1 MKKANPAQRVPLEG
15 VIAAAITPRQA
26 NENSIDLGATLEL
39 IDFLGER
46 GVAGIAL
53 LGSTGEFVHFA
64 LDDRRHMLNF
74 AARRSRVPLLVN
86 VSHTT
91 LDGAVGLARDAMS
104 AGAAGVLLMP
114 PYYFRQSQ
122 AAILSFYQTF
132 AKEAGDATPIYLYN
146 IPACTTE
153 IAGPTVTDLL
163 ASGRFA
169 GIKDSSGS
177 LDYFRVL
184 GEQKALTPFTLLAG
198 HERIYANCLRLGAQ
212 GIVSG
217 VASAL
222 PELIVALDR
231 AHRANSGDGAGRLE
245 QRLAEFL
252 DRAEEFPWP
261 AAVKEAAKQ
270 RKMKTGALASPLG
283 ESESRKLAE
292 FAEWFRGWLP
302 DLLRECEE

>member
-1 MKKANPAQRVPLEG
+1 MTKPNVAQRTPMEG
-15 VIAAAITPRQA
+15 VLAAAITPRQA
-26 NENSIDLGATLEL
+26 QEHSIDLGATLEL

-86 VSHTT
+86 VSHST
-91 LDGAVGLARDAMS
+91 LDGAVGLAQDAIS
-104 AGAAGVLLMP
+104 AGVAGLLLMP
-114 PYYFRQSQ
+114 PYYFSQSQ
-122 AAILSFYQTF
+122 ESIRSFYRTF
-132 AKEAGDATPIYLYN
+132 AAEVGDAAPIYLYN

-153 IAGPTVTDLL
+153 IASGTVTDLL
-163 ASGRFA
+163 ASGLFA

-177 LDYFRVL
+177 LEYFQTL
-184 GEQKALTPFTLLAG
+184 SEQKAKTPFALLAG
-198 HERIYANCLRLGAQ
+198 HERIYGQCLRMGAQ

-231 AHRANSGDGAGRLE
+231 AHRAGAQEQINQLEGRLG
-245 QRLAEFL
+245 EFL
-252 DRAEEFPWP
+252 ARVEEFPWP
-261 AAVKEAAKQ
+261 AGVKEAAKQ
-270 RKMKTGALASPLG
+270 RKLKAGALASPLG
-283 ESESRKLAE
+283 EAGARKLAE
-292 FAEWFRGWLP
+292 FGEWFRGWLP
-302 DLLRECEE
+302 GVLRECSK